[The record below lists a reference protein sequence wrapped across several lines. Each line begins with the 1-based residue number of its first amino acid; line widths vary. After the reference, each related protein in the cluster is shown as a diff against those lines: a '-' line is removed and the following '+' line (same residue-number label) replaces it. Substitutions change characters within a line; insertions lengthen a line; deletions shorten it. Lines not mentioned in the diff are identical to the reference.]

1 MSKLGDELKEESKKA
16 VDELQRLR
24 DEIKLQLH
32 LASAD
37 ARDAWEKL
45 EPEIR
50 SFEEKMNR
58 ATETAIDEVRHRGA
72 DLKRELEGLY
82 QRMRKS

>member
-1 MSKLGDELKEESKKA
+1 MSKIGDDLKEESKKA
-16 VDELQRLR
+16 VGELQRLR

-32 LASAD
+32 LAGAD
-37 ARDAWEKL
+37 ARDAFDKL

-50 SFEEKMNR
+50 NFEERVNR
-58 ATETAIDEVRHRGA
+58 ATGIAVDEVRQRGA
-72 DLKRELEGLY
+72 ELKRELEGLY